1 MAEREFE
8 FGKVIP
14 ASEAE
19 QEYIFDPEIRELL
32 ASGDAIQGFP
42 TSMVSE
48 RVGLP
53 TALARGA
60 ADLFD
65 TSRREVVMPAAR
77 ELGDAIEA
85 YNPETFGFEERVEER
100 LRPGV
105 FMLPE
110 EATSGS
116 EARANMPLAR
126 GVSQA
131 VDFAGDFIRSPET
144 RAQAIE
150 TLRTVPE
157 TVAEQTKLSG
167 IASLRGERVIDPE
180 TGMTGMPYDAFLSAT
195 TPLAVGRAV
204 TDVPRASFGIFG
216 SGGGKSGKRAEDTVA
231 MLEDSGIDPSEGWER
246 QDGAN
251 TYKAYRSSLD
261 GNVRYEIPTTNVAF
275 RGASRETEDPD
286 VELGK
291 LLDPETRDEQRLLAM
306 QGLRI
311 RKNQSNNQEY
321 LAVPGF
327 FELDEKVLN
336 KYGFTK
342 FDHQAA
348 KGRLI
353 KFPAPVLE
361 QIIDFPELFDE
372 YPQLRS
378 IRIKPTPALALFVKG
393 SYNPETKEIS
403 LASVLN
409 TAEGRK
415 DMMSTLLHEVQ
426 HAVQDIEGL
435 YGGANTGM
443 FEPAGFGERMRK
455 NQDARRDLETDIEDS
470 LDNLVVTLDDPAS
483 KTPKTGL
490 FSKIFGLST
499 PTSPP
504 RTQKGLAGADQE
516 TDDGAAKV
524 RAVKRVTVS
533 YLKKR
538 AEEEEQIAAGQV
550 TEAEKERRELED
562 AIARRQQQLRDLG
575 ASEKEIADVE
585 TEYRGQSFRYGG
597 SDREMIYLADTLKRA
612 NVNNSEKV
620 AERIADAFD
629 DQIQKLRPILKE
641 GKQIEEINSRSY
653 EMYAGNPGE
662 VEARNVQRR
671 FEGIEEGEYIRAPS
685 GELRPFPEKLT
696 AEELQRSFP
705 EETQQ
710 MVLPEG
716 GLVYSLAEG
725 RKGQPSFSIDDP
737 NDPQMEL
744 PGMGPPKP
752 VPTED
757 PAANLLSMRDGM
769 VGALQQDK
777 LGSRKRSEIQTSL
790 NRINQRIFSLR
801 QEAGYPTDNLY
812 ANGGMVQNMRRRNIS
827 GLTNLFNKYNTSGPL
842 AGAGVP
848 RGTMP
853 VGMNQGGDPL
863 FSGFPAAPQPGT
875 TASPPVVDPVQ
886 FPQPI
891 FSTAPALPPETAL
904 PPSVYTPPAQ
914 TPVTVPTQP
923 MFTTPVSGVAAPDD
937 SELGPIR
944 DMRFIDANGNEI
956 DDRYE
961 PGGEF
966 YVQPDPYAVPAAP
979 APGML
984 SDAVVDFDI
993 SDQITPQTEGYA
1005 TTRDMPI
1012 QATGDPFAD
1021 AVEGEYQMALYRPTP
1036 TTAMPFLSLDFARP
1050 PTAPDQAPPPPQSDQ
1065 YSTGSY
1071 GRLEFAE
1078 ALADYER
1085 RFGPVEDYTPPEPVM
1100 DDGENPETT
1109 TPGTTTP
1116 GTTTPGTTTPGTTF
1130 YPEPPP
1136 VRGSGGMGPQMLYRR
1151 QLEAWEAKYGPVEDY
1166 YAAQTAAQNTDIN
1179 AYLSRLGE
1187 DAVAQQHGMT
1197 VEQLRDVNARRR
1209 KLGLPP
1215 LGNITLPD
1223 FGNIGM

>member
-19 QEYIFDPEIRELL
+19 QEYIFDPEIRDLL

-77 ELGDAIEA
+77 ELGDAIES
-85 YNPETFGFEERVEER
+85 YNPETFGFDERIEER

-105 FMLPE
+105 FMRPE
-110 EATSGS
+110 EATSGP

-131 VDFAGDFIRSPET
+131 VDFAGDLIRSPET

-157 TVAEQTKLSG
+157 TLAEQTKLSG

-204 TDVPRASFGIFG
+204 SDVPRASFGIFG
-216 SGGGKSGKRAEDTVA
+216 SGGGKSGKQAEDTVA
-231 MLEDSGIDPSEGWER
+231 MLEESGLDPSEGWER

-261 GNVRYEIPTTNVAF
+261 GKVRYEIPTTNVAF
-275 RGASRETEDPD
+275 RGVFRETEDPD

-291 LLDPETRDEQRLLAM
+291 LLDPETRDQQRLEAM

-311 RKNQSNNQEY
+311 RKNSINDKDY
-321 LAVPGF
+321 IHVPGF
-327 FELDEKVLN
+327 FELDETQLN

-342 FDHQAA
+342 LDSKVG
-348 KGRLI
+348 KGGLQ

-361 QIIDFPELFDE
+361 QIVDFPELFDE

-378 IRIKPTPALALFVKG
+378 IQIKPTPALAFFLKG
-393 SYNPETKEIS
+393 AYNPKTKEIS
-403 LASVLN
+403 LASVPN

-415 DMMSTLLHEVQ
+415 EMMSTLLHEVQ

-435 YGGANTGM
+435 YGGANTRM
-443 FEPAGFGERMRK
+443 FEPAGFAERQTK
-455 NQDARRDLETDIEDS
+455 NQDARRKLETNIEDS
-470 LDNLVVTLDDPAS
+470 LDNLVVTLDDPGS
-483 KTPKTGL
+483 KKPKTGL

-499 PTSPP
+499 LTPPP
-504 RTQKGLAGADQE
+504 RTQKGLAGADKE

-524 RAVKRVTVS
+524 RSVKRATVH
-533 YLKKR
+533 YLRQR
-538 AEEEEQIAAGQV
+538 AEEEEQIAAGEL
-550 TEAEKERRELED
+550 TIAERYR
-562 AIARRQQQLRDLG
+562 RDLEELIEMRKDSKRRAG
-575 ASEKEIADVE
+575 KSEKEIADVE
-585 TEYRGQSFRYGG
+585 TEYRGQAFRYGG
-597 SDREMIYLADTLKRA
+597 SDREMIYLADKLKIA
-612 NVNNSEKV
+612 GVKNSEKV
-620 AERIADAFD
+620 AERIGGAFD
-629 DQIQKLRPILKE
+629 EQIQKLRPLLKE
-641 GKQIEEINSRSY
+641 KEQIDEISSRSY
-653 EMYAGNPGE
+653 EMYEGNPGE

-671 FEGIEEGEYIRAPS
+671 FEGIEEGEYLRAPS
-685 GELRPFPEKLT
+685 GQLKPFTDKITPVEMQNLDPEV
-696 AEELQRSFP
+696 
-705 EETQQ
+705 TQG

-737 NDPQMEL
+737 NDPQMDL

-769 VGALQQDK
+769 IGALREDE
-777 LGSRKRSEIQTSL
+777 LGSRKRSEIQASL
-790 NRINQRIFSLR
+790 NRVNQRIFRLR

-812 ANGGMVQNMRRRNIS
+812 ANGGMVNNMRRRNIS
-827 GLTNLFNKYNTSGPL
+827 GLTNLLSKYNTSGPL

-853 VGMNQGGDPL
+853 VEMNQGGRPDYAQFDRADFVRSLDPRAFDDVPDAVRAKIMSDL
-863 FSGFPAAPQPGT
+863 DRAARLT
-875 TASPPVVDPVQ
+875 E
-886 FPQPI
+886 
-891 FSTAPALPPETAL
+891 L
-904 PPSVYTPPAQ
+904 Q
-914 TPVTVPTQP
+914 TPVEPEPVMGGMLTSFGPAVSSSGIVAGGPAPDEIEVIDTDDPYKYEARIKKKDPVPEFPDLPPPIYQP
-923 MFTTPVSGVAAPDD
+923 PEQQTGPPPTGDLFPQLGAPEIPERQEAAPVTAADPSFEIFGDD
-937 SELGPIR
+937 G
-944 DMRFIDANGNEI
+944 F
-956 DDRYE
+956 
-961 PGGEF
+961 
-966 YVQPDPYAVPAAP
+966 
-979 APGML
+979 
-984 SDAVVDFDI
+984 
-993 SDQITPQTEGYA
+993 TPQTDIGYTA
-1005 TTRDMPI
+1005 PETPI
-1012 QATGDPFAD
+1012 ARTGDPFAD
-1021 AVEGEYQMALYRPTP
+1021 AVEGEYQMPLYKPTP
-1036 TTAMPFLSLDFARP
+1036 SIDMPFLSINYGRP
-1050 PTAPDQAPPPPQSDQ
+1050 PKAGDPPPPPVSEN
-1065 YSTGSY
+1065 YSTGSF
-1071 GRLEFAE
+1071 GRLQYQE
-1078 ALADYER
+1078 ALQRWEN
-1085 RFGPVEDYTPPEPVM
+1085 RFGPVEDYVPPSDDDTDDTSGGDTSGSNNQYPYDVTTSGSNNQYPYDEEPPLYLAQFY
-1100 DDGENPETT
+1100 ER
-1109 TPGTTTP
+1109 
-1116 GTTTPGTTTPGTTF
+1116 

-1136 VRGSGGMGPQMLYRR
+1136 TRRSGGAGPTMAYNKAKK
-1151 QLEAWEAKYGPVEDY
+1151 EWEAKYGSIEAY
-1166 YAAQTAAQNTDIN
+1166 EIAKEEAIN
-1179 AYLSRLGE
+1179 AAIGPI
-1187 DAVAQQHGMT
+1187 
-1197 VEQLRDVNARRR
+1197 
-1209 KLGLPP
+1209 GL
-1215 LGNITLPD
+1215 
-1223 FGNIGM
+1223 